1 MSHGT
6 DEGGTRFG
14 LERDI
19 SVISGISGIGSIGAQ
34 VGPQGLGKGL

>member
-19 SVISGISGIGSIGAQ
+19 SGISGIGAQ